1 MTFDWTEY
9 LKLANEL
16 AKRNDEASLRSSISR
31 AYYGVFCIARN
42 ILGYKNYKG
51 KDVHQKV
58 IDKLKQNGSEFPKKL
73 GQYLDELRR
82 EETKQIIART
92 WSLAKNLP
100 SKCLSCIGKFL
111 VCLNLGSYEPE

>member
-51 KDVHQKV
+51 KNVHQKV

-82 EETKQIIART
+82 ARNKADYCED
-92 WSLAKNLP
+92 LVI
-100 SKCLSCIGKFL
+100 SKKFAQRMFELSREIFSVFKL
-111 VCLNLGSYEPE
+111 REP